1 MINNIVLTGY
11 FIGFENDNLLLKI
24 DSCENHQ
31 IVKILINKLI
41 RKEIKKR
48 FKVNDLI
55 GIKEY
60 IGIDDNNKAII
71 IATNISFLSNKLK
84 SLDKI
89 PSFFYL

>member
-1 MINNIVLTGY
+1 MINNIVLIGY
-11 FIGFENDNLLLKI
+11 FIGFEKDNLLLKI

-55 GIKEY
+55 GIKGY
-60 IGIDDNNKAII
+60 IGIDDNNIAII
-71 IATNISFLSNKLK
+71 ITTNISFLSNK
-84 SLDKI
+84 
-89 PSFFYL
+89 

>member
-1 MINNIVLTGY
+1 MINNIVLIGY
-11 FIGFENDNLLLKI
+11 FIGFEKDNLLLKI

-55 GIKEY
+55 GIKGY
-60 IGIDDNNKAII
+60 IGIDDNNITII
-71 IATNISFLSNKLK
+71 ITTNISFLINK
-84 SLDKI
+84 
-89 PSFFYL
+89 

>member
-55 GIKEY
+55 GIKGY
-60 IGIDDNNKAII
+60 IEIDDNNKAII
-71 IATNISFLSNKLK
+71 IATNISFLSNK
-84 SLDKI
+84 
-89 PSFFYL
+89 

>member
-11 FIGFENDNLLLKI
+11 FIEFENDNLLLKI

-55 GIKEY
+55 GIKGY
-60 IGIDDNNKAII
+60 IRIDNNNNNDNKAII
-71 IATNISFLSNKLK
+71 IATNISFLSNK
-84 SLDKI
+84 
-89 PSFFYL
+89 

>member
-48 FKVNDLI
+48 FKVNNLI
-55 GIKEY
+55 DIKGY
-60 IGIDDNNKAII
+60 IEIDDNNKAII
-71 IATNISFLSNKLK
+71 IATNISFLSNK
-84 SLDKI
+84 
-89 PSFFYL
+89 

>member
-41 RKEIKKR
+41 RNEIKKK

-55 GIKEY
+55 GIKGY
-60 IGIDDNNKAII
+60 IGIDDNKAII
-71 IATNISFLSNKLK
+71 IATNISFLSNK
-84 SLDKI
+84 
-89 PSFFYL
+89 

>member
-48 FKVNDLI
+48 FKVNNLI
-55 GIKEY
+55 GIKGY
-60 IGIDDNNKAII
+60 IEINDNNKAII
-71 IATNISFLSNKLK
+71 IATNISFLSNK
-84 SLDKI
+84 
-89 PSFFYL
+89 

>member
-11 FIGFENDNLLLKI
+11 FIEFENDNLLLKI

-55 GIKEY
+55 GIKGH
-60 IGIDDNNKAII
+60 IRIDNNNNNNDNKAII
-71 IATNISFLSNKLK
+71 IATNISFLSNK
-84 SLDKI
+84 
-89 PSFFYL
+89 

>member
-1 MINNIVLTGY
+1 MINNIVLIGY

-48 FKVNDLI
+48 FKVNNLI
-55 GIKEY
+55 GIKGY
-60 IGIDDNNKAII
+60 IDIDDNNKAII
-71 IATNISFLSNKLK
+71 IATNISFLSNK
-84 SLDKI
+84 
-89 PSFFYL
+89 

>member
-1 MINNIVLTGY
+1 MINNIILIGY
-11 FIGFENDNLLLKI
+11 FIGFEKDNLLLKI

-55 GIKEY
+55 GIKGY
-60 IGIDDNNKAII
+60 IGIDDNNIAII
-71 IATNISFLSNKLK
+71 ITTNISFLSNK
-84 SLDKI
+84 
-89 PSFFYL
+89 

>member
-11 FIGFENDNLLLKI
+11 FIEFENDNLLLKI

-55 GIKEY
+55 GIKGY
-60 IGIDDNNKAII
+60 IRIDNNNNDNKAII
-71 IATNISFLSNKLK
+71 IATNISFLSNK
-84 SLDKI
+84 
-89 PSFFYL
+89 

>member
-11 FIGFENDNLLLKI
+11 FIEFENDNLLLKI

-55 GIKEY
+55 GIKGY
-60 IGIDDNNKAII
+60 IRIDNNNDNKAII
-71 IATNISFLSNKLK
+71 IATNISFLSNK
-84 SLDKI
+84 
-89 PSFFYL
+89 

>member
-1 MINNIVLTGY
+1 MINNIILIVY
-11 FIGFENDNLLLKI
+11 FIGFEKDNLLLKI

-55 GIKEY
+55 GIKGY
-60 IGIDDNNKAII
+60 IGIDDNNIAII
-71 IATNISFLSNKLK
+71 ITTNISFLSNK
-84 SLDKI
+84 
-89 PSFFYL
+89 

>member
-55 GIKEY
+55 GIKGY
-60 IGIDDNNKAII
+60 IVIDDNNKAII
-71 IATNISFLSNKLK
+71 IATNISFLSNK
-84 SLDKI
+84 
-89 PSFFYL
+89 

>member
-48 FKVNDLI
+48 FKVNNLI
-55 GIKEY
+55 GIKGY
-60 IGIDDNNKAII
+60 IEIDDNK
-71 IATNISFLSNKLK
+71 KE
-84 SLDKI
+84 DKEKI
-89 PSFFYL
+89 QS

>member
-48 FKVNDLI
+48 FKVNNLI
-55 GIKEY
+55 GIKGY
-60 IGIDDNNKAII
+60 IEIDDNNKAII
-71 IATNISFLSNKLK
+71 IATNISFLSNK
-84 SLDKI
+84 
-89 PSFFYL
+89 

>member
-1 MINNIVLTGY
+1 MINNIVLIGY

-48 FKVNDLI
+48 FKVNNLI
-55 GIKEY
+55 GIKGY
-60 IGIDDNNKAII
+60 IEIDDNNKAII
-71 IATNISFLSNKLK
+71 IATNISFLSNK
-84 SLDKI
+84 
-89 PSFFYL
+89 

>member
-48 FKVNDLI
+48 IKVNDLI
-55 GIKEY
+55 GIKGY

-71 IATNISFLSNKLK
+71 ITTNISFLSNK
-84 SLDKI
+84 
-89 PSFFYL
+89 

>member
-55 GIKEY
+55 GIKGY
-60 IGIDDNNKAII
+60 IWIDDNNKAII
-71 IATNISFLSNKLK
+71 MATNISFLSNK
-84 SLDKI
+84 
-89 PSFFYL
+89 

>member
-11 FIGFENDNLLLKI
+11 FIGFENNNLLLKI

-55 GIKEY
+55 GIKGY
-60 IGIDDNNKAII
+60 IEIDDNNKAII
-71 IATNISFLSNKLK
+71 IATNISFLSNK
-84 SLDKI
+84 
-89 PSFFYL
+89 

>member
-1 MINNIVLTGY
+1 MINNIILTGY

-48 FKVNDLI
+48 FKVNNLI
-55 GIKEY
+55 GIKGY
-60 IGIDDNNKAII
+60 IEIDDNNKAII
-71 IATNISFLSNKLK
+71 IATNILFLSNK
-84 SLDKI
+84 
-89 PSFFYL
+89 

>member
-1 MINNIVLTGY
+1 MINNIVLIGY

-24 DSCENHQ
+24 DGCENHQ

-55 GIKEY
+55 GIKGY
-60 IGIDDNNKAII
+60 IGIDDNNIAII
-71 IATNISFLSNKLK
+71 ITTNISFLSNK
-84 SLDKI
+84 
-89 PSFFYL
+89 

>member
-48 FKVNDLI
+48 FKVNNLI
-55 GIKEY
+55 GIKGY
-60 IGIDDNNKAII
+60 IEIDDNNKAI
-71 IATNISFLSNKLK
+71 IATNISFLSNK
-84 SLDKI
+84 
-89 PSFFYL
+89 

>member
-41 RKEIKKR
+41 KKEIKKR
-48 FKVNDLI
+48 FKVNNLI
-55 GIKEY
+55 GIK
-60 IGIDDNNKAII
+60 
-71 IATNISFLSNKLK
+71 
-84 SLDKI
+84 
-89 PSFFYL
+89 

>member
-1 MINNIVLTGY
+1 MINTTAWKENKNTINNIVLTGY

-41 RKEIKKR
+41 RKEIKER

-55 GIKEY
+55 GIKGY
-60 IGIDDNNKAII
+60 IEIDDNNKAII
-71 IATNISFLSNKLK
+71 IATNISFLSNK
-84 SLDKI
+84 
-89 PSFFYL
+89 